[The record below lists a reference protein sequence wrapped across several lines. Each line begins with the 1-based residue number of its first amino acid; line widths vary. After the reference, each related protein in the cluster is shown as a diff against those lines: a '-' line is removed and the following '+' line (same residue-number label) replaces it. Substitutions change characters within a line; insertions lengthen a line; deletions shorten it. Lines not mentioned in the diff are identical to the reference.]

1 MTVRDMWAIVKE
13 AGSESLVD
21 RVPRLGAALAFY
33 TTFALAP
40 LLVIVVAIAG
50 LVFGREA
57 AEGRL
62 LGEMRSLVGKE
73 GGDALQAM
81 VAAAGQ
87 HDAGIVASLVGG
99 VVLLVGA
106 MGLFGQLQDALN
118 TIWEVEPKPG
128 RGLWNIVRS
137 RFLSFSLVLG
147 SAFLLLVSLAVSA
160 AMAAMSGLFEGLQ
173 SSLITHT
180 IQWMVSFAVIT
191 GLFAMIYRLLPD
203 AEIAWRDVW
212 FGAAVT
218 AVLFTVGKSLIGLYL
233 GQTATTS
240 VYGAAASFVVLL
252 LWNYYTAQIFLFGAE
267 LTKAHAIRCGPGIV
281 PSSDAVSVTP
291 ALRSHQGMARHSP
304 GGEVPSL

>member
-1 MTVRDMWAIVKE
+1 MTVRDIWDIVKE
-13 AGSESLVD
+13 AGSESLAD

-73 GGDALQAM
+73 GGDALQAL

-87 HDAGIVASLVGG
+87 HGAGIVASLVGG
-99 VVLLVGA
+99 VVLLLGA
-106 MGLFGQLQDALN
+106 VGLFGQLQDALN

-128 RGLWNIVRS
+128 RGIWDIVRS

-160 AMAAMSGLFEGLQ
+160 AMAAMTGLFDGVQ
-173 SSLITHT
+173 SSVLSYT
-180 IQWMVSFAVIT
+180 IQWMVSIGVIT

-218 AVLFTVGKSLIGLYL
+218 SVLFTAGKSLIGLYL

-267 LTKAHAIRCGPGIV
+267 LTKAYAIHCGSGIV
-281 PSSDAVSVTP
+281 PAPYAASVTP
-291 ALRSHQGMARHSP
+291 TERSHQGMAAAHIGR
-304 GGEVPSL
+304 